1 MSYKTAL
8 FNKVSPNYPNVDET
22 YVDNYWKN
30 NNTFVIN
37 NNLNRE
43 ELFDLENY
51 LKNGNVSNIVF
62 GENVDLDTIEE
73 VNKLLKS
80 VGKGLNILLNPNQVL
95 NRTFTEREL
104 KDILSFE
111 VIDEDKFF
119 IKEILLGSS
128 ASLREFKS
136 YEGVKRHILEVI
148 KEFELTPLESAEY
161 IYGYVRDNFL
171 ISDDSYNFYQTISN
185 KKGNENSINFLL
197 YTLLRNAGLNANI
210 NEINGNYFVSLN
222 IHDDKYGVNGEYPLD
237 VLTDINIKNIVGS
250 DNLYAKF
257 LEGLDKE
264 LLEISVES
272 LNRKIKS
279 LKSNVL
285 EEKEVDKDEVVNQE
299 VKEEE
304 NNKKNNIDV
313 IMDHT
318 MTFAIP
324 VEEIKK
330 ASQEYDKKSE
340 VDFSVLLCSDFMQ
353 REGIIDEK
361 TFGEFLIRYG
371 ASSKLVNTIMSSS
384 NYVGFLKEKENC
396 KIHFKNK
403 ELYIPTTEN
412 DNHTLKII
420 INDDQTFSVVSCEYS
435 NFMDSGLRYGS
446 ASVLDFY
453 LKEDG
458 TVLLNESVSKLS
470 EVTDITPEMILPV
483 YNVYAR
489 KQSIEYDINNPK
501 VLALEEVSLVATRD
515 EGKLISSNIDE
526 KYKMDKARTLGFD
539 EKYYTKKKIAGLNKY
554 SDGREVYMTEE
565 DLEELD
571 ETGYIVSNEAVLV
584 KTSGKVNVLLVSM
597 IVGFVIGIGIA
608 FSLFI
613 INIG

>member
-30 NNTFVIN
+30 NDTFVIN

-80 VGKGLNILLNPNQVL
+80 VGKDLNILLNPNQVL

-299 VKEEE
+299 VKEEI
-304 NNKKNNIDV
+304 NKKNNIDV

>member
-1 MSYKTAL
+1 MIQKS
-8 FNKVSPNYPNVDET
+8 FV
-22 YVDNYWKN
+22 KN
-30 NNTFVIN
+30 DKGK
-37 NNLNRE
+37 L
-43 ELFDLENY
+43 Y
-51 LKNGNVSNIVF
+51 LVPTPIGNMDDITLR
-62 GENVDLDTIEE
+62 GI
-73 VNKLLKS
+73 KILKS
-80 VGKGLNILLNPNQVL
+80 VDYIYAEDTRVTLNL
-95 NRTFTEREL
+95 
-104 KDILSFE
+104 LSFFDIKKKVFSCHKYSE
-111 VIDEDKFF
+111 EKNKFSIIDKLNYGFD
-119 IKEILLGSS
+119 IAYVSDRG
-128 ASLREFKS
+128 
-136 YEGVKRHILEVI
+136 
-148 KEFELTPLESAEY
+148 TPS
-161 IYGYVRDNFL
+161 
-171 ISDDSYNFYQTISN
+171 ISDP
-185 KKGNENSINFLL
+185 G
-197 YTLLRNAGLNANI
+197 
-210 NEINGNYFVSLN
+210 EI
-222 IHDDKYGVNGEYPLD
+222 I
-237 VLTDINIKNIVGS
+237 
-250 DNLYAKF
+250 
-257 LEGLDKE
+257 
-264 LLEISVES
+264 
-272 LNRKIKS
+272 
-279 LKSNVL
+279 
-285 EEKEVDKDEVVNQE
+285 
-299 VKEEE
+299 VKEAI
-304 NNKKNNIDV
+304 KNNIDV

-330 ASQEYDKKSE
+330 ASQEYDKKNE
-340 VDFSVLLCSDFMQ
+340 LDFSVLLCSDFMQ

-371 ASSKLVNTIMSSS
+371 ASSKLVNTIISSS
-384 NYVGFLKEKENC
+384 NYVAFLKEKENC

-501 VLALEEVSLVATRD
+501 VLALEEVSLIATRD

>member
-30 NNTFVIN
+30 NDTFVIN

-80 VGKGLNILLNPNQVL
+80 VGKDLNILLNPNQVL

-171 ISDDSYNFYQTISN
+171 ISADSYNFYQTISN

-299 VKEEE
+299 VKEE